1 MKYGK
6 LFFIL
11 VMFIFSFNLFAFS
24 ETVEDIDIDSIGK
37 ELVLQLWADMKAN
50 NWMELQK
57 QIAPGYQS
65 IHQDGARDNNAE
77 IELIKG
83 LNLSEYTLSN
93 FKVTMEG
100 PVIIVTYQ
108 VNVEET
114 IAGNRIQKRT
124 SMRLS
129 AWLKSGESWKWII
142 HANLNPLK
150 EIGVGQPTTTSPSTA
165 AQTPTTGA
173 PTSTADKE
181 MVDCGEAKDP
191 SCFLSRMNGC
201 LPVTAKMI
209 GSDGKTAIEIT
220 ILGIENDKCHFQ
232 RKINNVLDLDC
243 YFSKGTLNMD
253 TLGQMFGNDKG
264 LQKVVDDACTCP
276 PPAGW

>member
-11 VMFIFSFNLFAFS
+11 VMFIFSFNLFAFN
-24 ETVEDIDIDSIGK
+24 ETVEDIDIYSIGK

-50 NWMELQK
+50 NWMEIQK
-57 QIAPGYQS
+57 QIAPGFQS
-65 IHQDGARDNNAE
+65 IHQDGTRDNNAE

-83 LNLSEYTLSN
+83 LNLSEYTIDN
-93 FKVTMEG
+93 IKVTMEG
-100 PVIIVTYQ
+100 RVIIVTYQ

-114 IAGNRIQKRT
+114 IAGKRIQK
-124 SMRLS
+124 SSLMQLS
-129 AWLKSGESWKWII
+129 AWLNSEDSWKWII
-142 HANLNPLK
+142 QANINPLK

-181 MVDCGEAKDP
+181 MVDCSEAKDP
-191 SCFLSRMNGC
+191 FCFLSRMNEC
-201 LPVTAKMI
+201 LPVTTKMI
-209 GSDGKTAIEIT
+209 GTDGKTVIEIT

-232 RKINNVLDLDC
+232 RKINNVLNLDC
-243 YFSKGTLNMD
+243 YFPKGTLNMD
-253 TLGQMFGNDKG
+253 TLDQMFGNDKG

-276 PPAGW
+276 GW

>member
-11 VMFIFSFNLFAFS
+11 VMFIFSFNLFAFN
-24 ETVEDIDIDSIGK
+24 ETVEDIDIYSIGK

-50 NWMELQK
+50 NWMEIQK
-57 QIAPGYQS
+57 QIAPGFQS
-65 IHQDGARDNNAE
+65 IHQDGTRDNNAE

-83 LNLSEYTLSN
+83 LNLSEYTIDN
-93 FKVTMEG
+93 IKVTMEG
-100 PVIIVTYQ
+100 RVIIVTYQ

-114 IAGNRIQKRT
+114 IAGKRIQK
-124 SMRLS
+124 SSLMQLS
-129 AWLKSGESWKWII
+129 AWLNSEDSWKWII
-142 HANLNPLK
+142 QANINPLK
-150 EIGVGQPTTTSPSTA
+150 EIGVGPPTTTSPSTA

-181 MVDCGEAKDP
+181 MVDCSEAKDP
-191 SCFLSRMNGC
+191 FCFLSRMNEC
-201 LPVTAKMI
+201 LPVTTKMI
-209 GSDGKTAIEIT
+209 GTDGKTVIEIT

-232 RKINNVLDLDC
+232 RKINNVLNLDC
-243 YFSKGTLNMD
+243 YFPKGTLNMD
-253 TLGQMFGNDKG
+253 TLDQMFGNDKG

-276 PPAGW
+276 GW

>member
-50 NWMELQK
+50 NWMGIQK

-83 LNLSEYTLSN
+83 LNLSEYMIDN
-93 FKVTMEG
+93 IKVTMEG

-114 IAGNRIQKRT
+114 IAGNLIQKRT

-129 AWLKSGESWKWII
+129 AWLKFGESWKWII

>member
-1 MKYGK
+1 MRYGK
-6 LFFIL
+6 LFFIVL
-11 VMFIFSFNLFAFS
+11 MFIFSFHLFAFS
-24 ETVEDIDIDSIGK
+24 ETVEDMDINSIGK

-57 QIAPGYQS
+57 QIAPGFQS

-114 IAGNRIQKRT
+114 IAGNLIQKRT